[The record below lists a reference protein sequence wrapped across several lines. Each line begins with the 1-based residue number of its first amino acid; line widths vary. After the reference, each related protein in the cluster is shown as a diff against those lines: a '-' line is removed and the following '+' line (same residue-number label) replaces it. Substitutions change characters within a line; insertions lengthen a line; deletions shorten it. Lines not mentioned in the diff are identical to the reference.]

1 MRSVLSVSL
10 PENLSSELEAFA
22 KKTGRNKSDIVKESV
37 SLYLWEARF
46 RNVRKAL
53 ALSQGK
59 EGRPSYRRRFPG
71 CFMKVVFRHECV
83 GVTF

>member
-22 KKTGRNKSDIVKESV
+22 KKSGRNKSDIVKESV

-46 RNVRKAL
+46 RNVRKS
-53 ALSQGK
+53 LSLKAKKAGFVT
-59 EGRPSYRRRFPG
+59 EED
-71 CFMKVVFRHECV
+71 VFRAV
-83 GVTF
+83 S

>member
-10 PENLSSELEAFA
+10 PEKLASELEDYA

-46 RNVRKAL
+46 RKIRRQLGSKA
-53 ALSQGK
+53 K
-59 EGRPSYRRRFPG
+59 
-71 CFMKVVFRHECV
+71 KV
-83 GVTF
+83 GVVTEEDVYKAIS